1 MGKRIVTF
9 SDICPIVN
17 INENLIVNGDGSVT
31 VGINVIHQPEVYTS
45 TIDEY
50 NNIHERL
57 ISAINLL
64 PSNTVFHKQDF
75 FYIDSFKSDFKENNG
90 LIFKENLILYD
101 KRPVLKSYSRIFLT
115 FSVSHPLV
123 RPTWSFNTTLGWLNT
138 KKSFRFLSFVE
149 ENMDN
154 YTSSFI
160 SNINSIKGFKVS
172 RMNTDELFCAFYEYF
187 SLSYNKHET
196 DVEKVR
202 HSVLPDYVFEN
213 ASLNIGGEYVSVVTL
228 NTEGEKLYSAISP
241 KIANAHH
248 LSGVQMK
255 TETEIPQSFVFPMG
269 LGFAYNH
276 ILNTVIEVIDNDK
289 VVNYL
294 KSEKFKL
301 NLGKALKN
309 DNAIAKQ
316 LNIELFTKALT
327 EENLRSCLTNVNMI
341 LHHPQ
346 QTTLSQLCEMALSSV
361 AGMKESKG
369 WREVNGNYFA
379 FMNSSPGNAKTLG
392 DFIVSTTHQSSCY
405 IHIEGQY
412 YSDREGLLYVDRF
425 GCPVVVNRWNSPHIV
440 NRNAVLI
447 GPSGSGKSFFING
460 EVTQILNQGNHVFM
474 IDIGHSYL
482 RNSRYE
488 KARYFDSSKISEFRL
503 NMFLCDRDEN
513 NNFQIWGDD
522 EESKFDVI
530 NKVFAILSVIW
541 KGSKEY
547 ADGEDIILKDIIKY
561 FYQYINDN
569 KIFPDVDAFY
579 QFIGYYERE
588 IIKEKNR
595 KFIDLDS
602 LRLSLRDYLKEG
614 MYGDLLNARESI
626 NITSDRF
633 IVFDMET
640 VSKSDRKLFS
650 IISVIIIDIILNKIK
665 KIKGV
670 RKTLII
676 DEALDFLLDP
686 RMSEFIAYLYR
697 TVRKKDG
704 QVIIA
709 TQDAGFFKGLP
720 EIIRNS
726 ILRQSDTKILLNH
739 NNSQDSFRDLVS
751 LGIVAP
757 KHLPLLKSLKST
769 PEGREFL
776 IIQGDKPMV
785 LSNEVSWYACLV
797 YTSIQWDVVNID
809 ELVARHE
816 NIDMAIREYHE
827 MSMAEKEQLR

>member
-1 MGKRIVTF
+1 MGRRILQF
-9 SDICPIVN
+9 SEICPIVN
-17 INENLIVNGDGSVT
+17 VDENFIINGDGSVT
-31 VGINVIHQPEVYTS
+31 VGIKVIKQPEVYTNS
-45 TIDEY
+45 IEEY
-50 NNIHERL
+50 NNIHSRF

-64 PSNTVFHKQDF
+64 PPNTIFHKQDY
-75 FYIDSFKSDFKENNG
+75 FYIDSYNSHYKENDG

-101 KRPVLKSYSRIFLT
+101 NRPILKSYSRIFLT
-115 FSVSHPLV
+115 FCVSHSLV
-123 RPTWSFNTTLGWLNT
+123 RSSWSFNTNLGWLDT

-149 ENMDN
+149 QNIDN
-154 YTSSFI
+154 YSSAFI
-160 SNINSIKGFKVS
+160 SNINSVKGFKVA
-172 RMNTDELFCAFYEYF
+172 RMTTDELYCAFYEYF
-187 SLSYNKHET
+187 SLSYKKRET
-196 DVEKVR
+196 DAEKIKK
-202 HSVLPDYVFEN
+202 SVLPDYIFED
-213 ASLNIGGEYVSVVTL
+213 ASLNVGGEYVGVVTL
-228 NTEGEKLYSAISP
+228 ATEGEKLYAAIEP
-241 KIANAHH
+241 KVSNAQHI
-248 LSGVQMK
+248 SGVQMNS
-255 TETEIPQSFVFPMG
+255 EIEIPQSFVFPLG
-269 LGFAYNH
+269 LGFACNH
-276 ILNTVIEVIDNDK
+276 ILNTVIEVMDNEK
-289 VVNYL
+289 VINYL

-316 LNIELFTKALT
+316 LNIDLFTKALT
-327 EENLRSCLTNVNMI
+327 EENLRSCLTNVNVI
-341 LHHPQ
+341 LHHPEQ
-346 QTTLSQLCEMALSSV
+346 AMLSQLCEMALSSV
-361 AGMKESKG
+361 SRMKESKG

-392 DFIVSTTHQSSCY
+392 DFIVSTTHQSACY
-405 IHIEGQY
+405 IHLEGQY
-412 YSDREGLLYVDRF
+412 YSDNEGLLYVDRY

-460 EVTQILNQGNHVFM
+460 DVTQILNQGNHVFM

-488 KARYFDSSKISEFRL
+488 NAKYFDSSKISEFRL
-503 NMFLCDRDEN
+503 NMFLCDKDEN
-513 NNFQIWGDD
+513 GHYQVWGDD

-541 KGSKEY
+541 KGTKEY
-547 ADGEDIILKDIIKY
+547 SDGEDIMLKDIIKY

-569 KIFPDVDAFY
+569 RIFPDVDAFY
-579 QFIGYYERE
+579 DFIGYYEKE
-588 IIKEKNR
+588 VIKEKDR

-602 LRLSLRDYLKEG
+602 LRLSLRDYLKG
-614 MYGDLLNARESI
+614 SMYGDLLNSRESI

-633 IVFDMET
+633 IVFDMES
-640 VSKSDRKLFS
+640 VSKSDKKLFS
-650 IISVIIIDIILNKIK
+650 IISVIIIDIILSKIK
-665 KIKGV
+665 KLKGV

-739 NNSQDSFRDLVS
+739 NNSRDSFRDLIS
-751 LGIVAP
+751 LGIIAP
-757 KHLPLLKSLKST
+757 KHLPLLKSLKSNAN
-769 PEGREFL
+769 GREFL

-785 LSNEVSWYACLV
+785 LLNEVSWYAGLV

-809 ELVARHE
+809 KLIAQYE
-816 NIDMAIREYHE
+816 NIDVAIREYHYQKLN
-827 MSMAEKEQLR
+827 SS